1 MNRLVKWS
9 LVLVLVLLLT
19 PTALANV
26 TLRALMEDV
35 PETRIIEQLLPEFE
49 RKTGIKVQFEIV
61 QYGDMH
67 AKLVTQFLSPR
78 SQYDIVQV
86 DNYWAGEFPA
96 AGWIE
101 PLDKYVERDKFDLSQ
116 YLPDRSDGRSGFAAK
131 V

>member
-1 MNRLVKWS
+1 MS
-9 LVLVLVLLLT
+9 
-19 PTALANV
+19 
-26 TLRALMEDV
+26 
-35 PETRIIEQLLPEFE
+35 ETRIIEQLLPEFE

-96 AGWIE
+96 AG
-101 PLDKYVERDKFDLSQ
+101 
-116 YLPDRSDGRSGFAAK
+116 
-131 V
+131 